1 MPADGAARHVL
12 SPPTRQRG
20 RPGLRISVAGAGHPS
35 GTLPPPTGGP
45 TGPRGAPPG
54 GLICFSSRHRSCIV
68 EFSPTLSSLKS
79 GASTCRRPY
88 RRPIWP
94 VCVPRPANRA
104 WIYRMPRTYPWW
116 PPRDGEAWRPF
127 LRLSPKLAHSDG
139 DSIIPDLPT
148 ENILL

>member
-54 GLICFSSRHRSCIV
+54 GL
-68 EFSPTLSSLKS
+68 
-79 GASTCRRPY
+79 
-88 RRPIWP
+88 
-94 VCVPRPANRA
+94 
-104 WIYRMPRTYPWW
+104 
-116 PPRDGEAWRPF
+116 
-127 LRLSPKLAHSDG
+127 
-139 DSIIPDLPT
+139 
-148 ENILL
+148 